1 MSNAAILPDSSLEPR
16 AFVTNRGLGT
26 GAVAAPAAAA
36 PLPCLFRNNCT
47 EPEGKPGGNQL
58 SSYEKKRAFG
68 IAENVKHLVT
78 KHGLEHCGFLT
89 LTFPED
95 LTWKQAGER
104 FHSLRTHLFAELFL
118 EYLCVLE
125 FTKRGR
131 PHFHLVVVCKDNI
144 RSGFNFEHY
153 SRVVAWS
160 RNGRQGKKPV
170 GTLNRSP
177 ELLRLHETL
186 GQRLP
191 GYDFGRSELV
201 PIKSNAEAIG
211 RYVGGYLSKS
221 VGNRLPEHKGARFVR
236 YSQTCPRIVK
246 GAFSWNT
253 INAWVWREK
262 LRIWATSHGCNSMDE
277 VRAIFGK
284 RWAYHHLETI
294 KAVDAT
300 MFQHFP
306 SERHLA
312 HVLQVPI
319 CQEIPEDVPVSFNA
333 PLEENRFAFPVRH
346 QAARLI
352 HNFPTVSG
360 YENGPS
366 RSSSEELETVEQEIV
381 GKSRTEAPR
390 HSRKYV
396 LNVRKDYPTFYR
408 QPRQPRQP
416 VML

>member
-16 AFVTNRGLGT
+16 ALVSNRGLGT
-26 GAVAAPAAAA
+26 GAVAALAAAA
-36 PLPCLFRNNCT
+36 PLPCLFRNNCI
-47 EPEGKPGGNQL
+47 EVEGNPGRNGL
-58 SSYEKKRAFG
+58 SSYEKKRAYG

-78 KHGLEHCGFLT
+78 KYGLERCGFLT

-104 FHSLRTHLFAELFL
+104 FHSLRSNLFAELFL

-131 PHFHLVVVCKDNI
+131 PHFHLVVVCKDDI

-153 SRVVAWS
+153 SQVVVWS

-236 YSQTCPRIVK
+236 YSQTCPRMVK

-262 LRIWATSHGCNSMDE
+262 LRTWAHSHDCTSFDQ
-277 VRAIFGK
+277 VRGIFGK
-284 RWAYHHLETI
+284 RWAYHHRETI
-294 KAVDAT
+294 LAVDAT
-300 MFQHFP
+300 TFQHFP

-312 HVLQVPI
+312 HVLLVPI

-333 PLEENRFAFPVRH
+333 PLEENRFAFPDRH

-360 YENGPS
+360 SENGPF

-381 GKSRTEAPR
+381 GKSRSKAPR

-396 LNVRKDYPTFYR
+396 LNVRKDYGKFY
-408 QPRQPRQP
+408 RQP